1 MLKFLCNTRLHGNS
15 LFTSFKKVL
24 PMFDFTFLLKKG
36 LYHIMV
42 SFSKRFSLVG
52 ESWLIYQSVIV
63 MGTSRS
69 RLVLSGI

>member
-1 MLKFLCNTRLHGNS
+1 
-15 LFTSFKKVL
+15 
-24 PMFDFTFLLKKG
+24 MFDFTFLLKEG